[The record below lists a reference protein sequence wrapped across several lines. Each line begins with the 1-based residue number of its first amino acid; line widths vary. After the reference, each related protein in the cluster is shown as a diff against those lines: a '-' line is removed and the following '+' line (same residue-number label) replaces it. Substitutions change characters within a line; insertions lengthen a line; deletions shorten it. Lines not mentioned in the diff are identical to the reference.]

1 MDFISGLSLP
11 KKKHNVVWVV
21 IDRLTKLAHFIPFR
35 IGTKMGEMAKLYKEF
50 AGSKSSESC
59 GKSADKKTSNMLAN
73 DDMDKKKK
81 SPLVAGDLGNLSHQI
96 FAKNPFLGVFLCSE
110 LFGLCD
116 FPKF

>member
-35 IGTKMGEMAKLYKEF
+35 TGMKMGEMAKLYKEF

-73 DDMDKKKK
+73 DDTNKKKK
-81 SPLVAGDLGNLSHQI
+81 APWLPATLEI
-96 FAKNPFLGVFLCSE
+96 
-110 LFGLCD
+110 
-116 FPKF
+116 